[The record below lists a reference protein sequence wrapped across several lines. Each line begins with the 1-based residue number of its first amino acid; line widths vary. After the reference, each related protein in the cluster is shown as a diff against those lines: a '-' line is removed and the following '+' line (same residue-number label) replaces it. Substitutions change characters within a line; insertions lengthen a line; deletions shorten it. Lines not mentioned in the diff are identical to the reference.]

1 MGDLAM
7 RPDGVTRPVREFA
20 EHILRVFP
28 EWTSAL
34 KYTDEGDG
42 TGDCSFCL
50 VPPVHPTHRLSVV
63 TRGNSV
69 EVRYDDAEP
78 PGPAEKL
85 FVHLDKQP
93 MEVAEAVVGFVRDVM
108 SGRVVVVRERLPR
121 FGRWLRGDCVSM
133 ASFRTVD
140 ELERTRPG
148 KVVALYS
155 WGTTRQDRGNP

>member
-7 RPDGVTRPVREFA
+7 RPDGVTGPVREFA

-28 EWTSAL
+28 GWTSAL
-34 KYTDEGDG
+34 EYTGEGDG

-50 VPPVHPTHRLSVV
+50 VSPVHLSHRLSVV

-85 FVHLDKQP
+85 FVHLDQHP
-93 MEVAEAVVGFVRDVM
+93 AEVAEAVVGFVRDVM
-108 SGRVVVVRERLPR
+108 SCRVVVVRERLPR
-121 FGRWLRGDCVSM
+121 FVRWLRRDCVSI

-140 ELERTRPG
+140 ELERGQPG
-148 KVVALYS
+148 KVVAVYS
-155 WGTTRQDRGNP
+155 WGTTL